1 MPVNYTKTTAA
12 ALWDLAICAVGLAI
26 GVTFPTGWTVLAVLA
41 LLPPL
46 LISRS
51 WKDDRRMS
59 ERIHEALR

>member
-1 MPVNYTKTTAA
+1 MQVNYAKTSAA
-12 ALWDLAICAVGLAI
+12 ALWALAICAVGLAI

-51 WKDDRRMS
+51 WKDDYIMS
-59 ERIHEALR
+59 KRIHEALR